1 MSDTSPQDVERDME
15 HPPQDAQDT
24 LENGP
29 GRHFDDDSDN
39 DAATT
44 WEQVELV
51 PPPPEEWEGSTEP
64 PSDPNARPGDRRFD
78 PAVLAAADLA
88 IEQLRRDA
96 DTRESSRHEKRREFV
111 RYYAALIIPYWEEE
125 DNDEDDRGGVVC
137 GTKSAEHYIYPSPPC
152 QSSGWRTDAFSKL

>member
-1 MSDTSPQDVERDME
+1 MERWS
-15 HPPQDAQDT
+15 
-24 LENGP
+24 L
-29 GRHFDDDSDN
+29 
-39 DAATT
+39 
-44 WEQVELV
+44 
-51 PPPPEEWEGSTEP
+51 P
-64 PSDPNARPGDRRFD
+64 PSDPNAASAIERARYYTFYNIVHNLNAPWKSRLKSTKWRFSSADEWSKMDPTKVPALGQRDARPGDRRFD